1 MSPFRSKAQA
11 KYMFAKHPKI
21 AKEFAS
27 KTRSIKALPN
37 KVKKNK
43 KK

>member
-1 MSPFRSKAQA
+1 MPFKSKSQA

-21 AKEFAS
+21 AKEFAK
-27 KTRSIKALPN
+27 KTKSIKALPN
-37 KVKKNK
+37 KVKSK